1 MGSEFSDRLPAL
13 SRRGFLGGIVAGAA
27 VASLPST
34 SWAMPVPGPR
44 SATEFF
50 VRRREDLARVRIT
63 PVGLIV
69 NMQAGTITVDPQS
82 PYQRNGNPVG
92 RLIVDFGPQHVVEQG
107 LAVGANT
114 RGVRPPVSARMA
126 GPSRVVFEVSQQVA
140 LTPAALLDWSR
151 RPVIVPPVA
160 AYPRVASIPDNVLG
174 KGYSPPAAAETS
186 IEMPWWL
193 VISPH
198 ALSAWTSVGEAKTAD
213 GRTEVMNTRLAT
225 WNPVGPPVEG
235 SPMSTVRGVWIR
247 DPSASSMLMD
257 GIPGPAINSEGY
269 PFPMVPNPTHR
280 AAIVRLT
287 TRTGNNQPG
296 GPAEPVQARLALT
309 PLGGHLEA
317 EGAWNSP
324 GVSNVTAWQQRI
336 WQGRDT
342 YAKIVSTG
350 FLYPWGMR
358 AALIEEGVRTFAF
371 DAAGVGRMFWRIQE
385 RITVTEPVVDYADS
399 ELATGPGKR
408 GSVFRRVA
416 CTTMSTPV
424 LAPSSADL
432 NQAPWRGQKVFVPQ
446 VRISGG
452 GTVPFRFEFVCTD
465 TQGHDVTMAM
475 PLLFAADDSAQ
486 PRRGVGP
493 RNAQP
498 GPNFT
503 AEGARVLREFYAGL
517 DVGKKAA
524 DFAGQLV
531 GYAEDAANDL
541 ATSLITRSMVFD
553 IAAGIDL
560 DRPGAIPFL
569 PDNVAR
575 LYEQLQPYNLPFLR
589 EAEVVLEDVSRLVDE
604 TITTALNYPRTY
616 IENALDEAR
625 NVGQVYLQKATEEL
639 TEIAMSAA
647 QAGGVIVPKMDLA
660 GMSAKLGPIYGDA
673 REIAAFAADGKITP
687 GEALAAIKLLG
698 GVSLSDILP
707 ARFAGIVN
715 GEPSDQ
721 ALRITAKVV
730 DTGRPTERVVTTMA
744 MDWTKDLESNAL
756 LNVDKATL
764 KLKVDAEVPT
774 AGGKGSWAVNG
785 EFTDF
790 IVTLIP
796 VDGLAFVI
804 VDVEKLVFTAGS
816 GTSADVDVD
825 VRDINFD
832 GAMAF
837 IQSLAAYLP
846 FGDSLAIDIS
856 ERGIRAGLTLG
867 LPDVALGAFALTGIS
882 VDTGLTVPFGSDP
895 VKFRFGMSAPDNPFG
910 VSIMGLGGGGW
921 FRNDLDLLDIEMLDV
936 AVFAEARLQL
946 DLGVASGGVSVKV
959 GLQYFLAADPVK
971 CDLTAFIRINGRVS
985 VLGIAS
991 ASVEIYVGLAVTV
1004 PPRAPNVILTGEARC
1019 SVRIKVAFFSKRVSF
1034 TVKRSVTGSSWPPG
1048 GRSADSRS
1056 LTSVAPRA
1064 AEEPVTFADAMSRA
1078 NWDAYCGAFR

>member
-1 MGSEFSDRLPAL
+1 MSSGFSERLPAI
-13 SRRGFLGGIVAGAA
+13 SRRGFLGGIVAGTA
-27 VASLPST
+27 VVAMPST
-34 SWAMPVPGPR
+34 AWGMPLPGPR
-44 SATEFF
+44 SAMEFV
-50 VRRREDLARVRIT
+50 VRRRDDLARVRIT

-69 NMQAGTITVDPQS
+69 NMQAGTLTVDPQS

-107 LAVGANT
+107 IAVGANT
-114 RGVRPPVSARMA
+114 RAVRPPVSARMA

-160 AYPRVASIPDNVLG
+160 AYPRGASIPENVLG
-174 KGYSPPAAAETS
+174 KGYSPSAAAETS

-198 ALSAWTSVGEAKTAD
+198 ALSAWTSVGVPITLN
-213 GRTEVMNTRLAT
+213 GRTEIMNTRLAT
-225 WNPVGPPVEG
+225 WNPMGPPVED
-235 SPMSTVRGVWIR
+235 SPMATVRGVWIR
-247 DPSASSMLMD
+247 DPAAQSMLLD
-257 GIPGPAINSEGY
+257 GTPGPAVGSEGF

-296 GPAEPVQARLALT
+296 GLAEPVQARIALT
-309 PLGGHLEA
+309 PLGGQLEA

-371 DAAGVGRMFWRIQE
+371 DASGVGRMFWRIQE
-385 RITVTEPVVDYADS
+385 RITVTDPVVDYSGSD
-399 ELATGPGKR
+399 LATGAGKR
-408 GSVFRRVA
+408 GAVFQRVT
-416 CTTMSTPV
+416 CTTRATPI

-432 NQAPWRGQKVFVPQ
+432 SQGPWRGQKVFVPK
-446 VRISGG
+446 VPVSGARA
-452 GTVPFRFEFVCTD
+452 VPFRFEFICAD
-465 TQGHDVTMAM
+465 AYGHEVSMTM
-475 PLLFAADDSAQ
+475 PLLFAADNSAQ
-486 PRRGVGP
+486 PRAGVQP

-503 AEGARVLREFYAGL
+503 AEGAGILRDFYAGL
-517 DVGKKAA
+517 GVEQKAA

-531 GYAEDAANDL
+531 GFAEDAANDL
-541 ATSLITRSMVFD
+541 ATSLITRSMIFD

-560 DRPGAIPFL
+560 DRPGSIPFL
-569 PDNVAR
+569 PDDVVE
-575 LYEQLQPYNLPFLR
+575 LYEKLQPYNLPYLR

-604 TITTALNYPRTY
+604 TITTALNYPRAY
-616 IENALDEAR
+616 IESALDEVR
-625 NVGQVYLQKATEEL
+625 NAGQVYLQKAKEEI

-660 GMSAKLGPIYGDA
+660 GLSATLGPIYGDA
-673 REIAAFAADGKITP
+673 RELAAFAADGQVTP

-698 GVSLSDILP
+698 GVTLSDILP
-707 ARFAGIVN
+707 ERFAGIVN

-730 DTGRPTERVVTTMA
+730 DTGRPTERVVTSMA

-790 IVTLIP
+790 IITLIP
-796 VDGLAFVI
+796 VDGLAFVV

-837 IQSLAAYLP
+837 IQTLAAYLP

-882 VDTGLTVPFGSDP
+882 VNTGLTVPFGSDP

-971 CDLTAFIRINGRVS
+971 CDLTAFIRINGRGS

-1048 GRSADSRS
+1048 SRSAAQGS
-1056 LTSVAPRA
+1056 LAPLGPRA
-1064 AEEPVTFADAMSRA
+1064 ADAPVTFADAVSRA
-1078 NWDAYCGAFR
+1078 HWDAYCGAFR